1 MSNPEAMPGSDRSR
15 SDHDL
20 VTGLCAAMRDAWLG
34 ASGQS
39 TANWRR
45 FADAAGKAAAH
56 SPPGGQQHLVA
67 ADFVLPMGH
76 AMMIATSRSL
86 SFWLNLAQIVGT
98 YQAKSIHAVSA
109 EGIGSSAGLERLV
122 AADELRGLLRE
133 VGDLATREAR
143 LLQSEFGILAESIAQ
158 SLQPSGQSGSYH
170 RRWREKI

>member
-1 MSNPEAMPGSDRSR
+1 MSNPEAMPGSDRGR

-20 VTGLCAAMRDAWLG
+20 VSLCVAMRDAWLG
-34 ASGQS
+34 VSGQS

-45 FADAAGKAAAH
+45 FADAAGEAAAH
-56 SPPGGQQHLVA
+56 SPPGSQQHSSA
-67 ADFVLPMGH
+67 ADFVLPMGQ

-143 LLQSEFGILAESIAQ
+143 LLQSEFGILAESMAQ
-158 SLQPSGQSGSYH
+158 SLQPSGQSGSYR
-170 RRWREKI
+170 RRWRSKI